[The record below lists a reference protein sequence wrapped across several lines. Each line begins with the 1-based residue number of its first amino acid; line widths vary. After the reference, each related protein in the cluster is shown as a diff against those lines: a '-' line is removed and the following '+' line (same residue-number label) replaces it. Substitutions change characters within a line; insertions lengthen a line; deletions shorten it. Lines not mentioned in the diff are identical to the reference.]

1 MITTKV
7 RWYGSEY
14 GPRSRPVKVWK
25 LGAIVLRRKAIT
37 RAEAERQERRR

>member
-1 MITTKV
+1 MIKTKV

-25 LGAIVLRRKAIT
+25 LGPIVLRRKPIT
-37 RAEAERQERRR
+37 RREAEHQDRSR